1 MTLLINR
8 IKISLMNRLF
18 TFLFLIFF
26 SFSAPSFADDI
37 KDFEIEGMSIGD
49 SALDYLSEEEIRY
62 KKNDAFH
69 YINNKFLII
78 GIEDSSFTTYEIVQI
93 TLKPNDDKYIIYHL
107 DGKIIYNDEIEECY
121 KTKESITNELKD
133 LFSNEVEI
141 FVDNSNHS
149 YDKSGNSKDYL
160 TGFKFSS
167 GGSIDVSC
175 TDWSKELVDTKNF
188 PDQEL
193 KVQISSQE
201 FINFLKNEAYN

>member
-1 MTLLINR
+1 MRVFIAVLV
-8 IKISLMNRLF
+8 
-18 TFLFLIFF
+18 LIF
-26 SFSAPSFADDI
+26 SLQSWTKADDI
-37 KDFEIEGMSIGD
+37 SDFEIEGMSIGD
-49 SALDYLSEEEIRY
+49 SALDFFSEEEIRY

-133 LFSNEVEI
+133 LFSNEIEM
-141 FVDNSNHS
+141 FVDNSNHD
-149 YDKSGNSKDYL
+149 YDKLGNSKDHL
-160 TGFKFSS
+160 TGFRFSS

-175 TDWSKELVDTKNF
+175 TDWSKELVDTENF
-188 PDQEL
+188 PDQEV

-201 FINFLKNEAYN
+201 FINFINNEAYN